1 MLLNSFGVRSRLIL
15 GCACLMLCL
24 LVAAPA
30 ALTQQKKVPAAPS
43 AQKLETAQQANERIR
58 QLALAMGAH
67 AGDSQIGSGDLVR
80 IEVFDVPE
88 LSRELR
94 VGESGYISLPLIPVK
109 VKAAGLTSFQLEEKI
124 TELLQVNGLVSHPQV
139 TVTIKEQRSQPITV
153 IGAVQK
159 PLVFQAVRR
168 VTLLEILSEA
178 GGISNDAGSEAI
190 ITRTIKPGP
199 DAAEGA
205 RPEVQTIIIDLNELL
220 QSGDPQYN
228 VPVYGGDV
236 ITIPRAGIVYV
247 VGAVERPG
255 GFVLQNDRE
264 KLTAV
269 KALALAGGL
278 RSTAKP
284 RNAVI
289 LRKDA
294 GGAANKEIDVDLTQ
308 VLERKREDV
317 LLQASDIL
325 YVPDSNAKR
334 ALRRVADVALALT
347 TGLVLVRAGR

>member
-1 MLLNSFGVRSRLIL
+1 MLSISVGVRTRLL
-15 GCACLMLCL
+15 LQGACSLAFL
-24 LVAAPA
+24 LAVAPTALSQQKDAPPAPA
-30 ALTQQKKVPAAPS
+30 T
-43 AQKLETAQQANERIR
+43 QKLETAEQANERIR
-58 QLALAMGAH
+58 QLARAMGAH
-67 AGDSQIGSGDLVR
+67 AGDSQIGSGDLIR

-109 VKAAGLTSFQLEEKI
+109 VKAEGLTTFQLEEKI

-139 TVTIKEQRSQPITV
+139 TVTIKEQRSQPITI

-168 VTLLEILSEA
+168 VTMLEVLSEA
-178 GGISNDAGSEAI
+178 GGISNDAGGEAI
-190 ITRTIKPGP
+190 ITRHLKPGP
-199 DAAEGA
+199 EAPEGTL
-205 RPEVQTIIIDLNELL
+205 PETQTVVVDLNELL
-220 QSGDPQYN
+220 QTGDPQYN

-247 VGAVERPG
+247 VGAVARPG

-264 KLTAV
+264 RLTAV

-278 RSTAKP
+278 LGTAKP
-284 RNAVI
+284 RHAVI
-289 LRKDA
+289 LRKDSS
-294 GGAANKEIDVDLTQ
+294 AANKEIDVDLNQ

-325 YVPDSNAKR
+325 YVPDSTGKR
-334 ALRRVADVALALT
+334 AFRRLGDVALALT

>member
-1 MLLNSFGVRSRLIL
+1 MLSNSLGVRSRLIL
-15 GCACLMLCL
+15 GCICLSLLL
-24 LVAAPA
+24 LVAASA
-30 ALTQQKKVPAAPS
+30 ALSQQKEVPAAPP
-43 AQKLETAQQANERIR
+43 QKLETAEQANERIR
-58 QLALAMGAH
+58 QLAVAMGAH
-67 AGDSQIGSGDLVR
+67 SGDSQIGTGDLVR

-109 VKAAGLTSFQLEEKI
+109 VKAAGLTTFQLEEKI

-139 TVTIKEQRSQPITV
+139 SVTIKEQRSQPITV

-159 PLVFQAVRR
+159 PLVFQAMRR

-178 GGISNDAGSEAI
+178 GGITNDAGSEAI
-190 ITRTIKPGP
+190 ISRQVKPGP
-199 DAAEGA
+199 DAPEGT
-205 RPEVQTIIIDLNELL
+205 RSETQTAIIDLNDLL
-220 QSGDPQYN
+220 QTGDPQYN

-278 RSTAKP
+278 RNTAKP
-284 RNAVI
+284 RNAII

-294 GGAANKEIDVDLTQ
+294 GTAANKEINVDLTQ

-325 YVPDSNAKR
+325 YIPDSTAKR
-334 ALRRVADVALALT
+334 AMRRVGDVALALT